1 LFISNLIETFWRYY
15 WNHFF
20 KFKWGIV
27 GTLVWRWKEIGR
39 LED

>member
-1 LFISNLIETFWRYY
+1 MYFEMRQSLL
-15 WNHFF
+15 
-20 KFKWGIV
+20 V

>member
-1 LFISNLIETFWRYY
+1 MNQIIMV
-15 WNHFF
+15 
-20 KFKWGIV
+20 V